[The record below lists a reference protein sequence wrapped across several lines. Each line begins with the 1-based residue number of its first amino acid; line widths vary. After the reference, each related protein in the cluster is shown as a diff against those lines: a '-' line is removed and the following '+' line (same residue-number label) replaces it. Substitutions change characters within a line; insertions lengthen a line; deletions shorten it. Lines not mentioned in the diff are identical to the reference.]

1 MGRKPHR
8 DGNGHIVK
16 MGQTDVKPVKR
27 APGRILRLE
36 GRKWRLVEDFQQTN
50 EIMKSES

>member
-8 DGNGHIVK
+8 DGSEHMAK

-27 APGRILRLE
+27 ALGRILRLE
-36 GRKWRLVEDFQQTN
+36 GRKSRLVEAFQQTN